1 MPYIYKITNDI
12 NNKIYIGKTRLS
24 IEKRWKE
31 HLNDYSKR
39 RNEKRPLYDA
49 MNKYGIEHFHIEE
62 IEETNNPEEREKY
75 WIEYY
80 GSFKNGYN
88 ATIGGDGKPYID
100 RELVI
105 KTYLELNTC
114 KATASALGIN
124 EETVS
129 KILKENN
136 IAITSAQEYNKK
148 NYSKQVLML
157 SNQNTP
163 LKTFSSLSDAA
174 RYLQT
179 NNISKD
185 KNLNGIVSH
194 IGKVCNGKRK
204 SAYGYKWKLI

>member
-1 MPYIYKITNDI
+1 MVYIYKISNNI
-12 NNKIYIGKTRLS
+12 HNKIYIGKTLLS
-24 IEKRWKE
+24 IEERFKE
-31 HLNDYSKR
+31 HCRDYKR
-39 RNEKRPLYDA
+39 EKKEKRPLYNA
-49 MNKYGIEHFHIEE
+49 MNKYGIENFSISL
-62 IEETNNPEEREKY
+62 IEETDIPEEREKY